1 MQELKLITSPDTSLL
16 EQYNLFEVTSE
27 DEFVTIDW
35 NMGNTCNYSCTYC
48 DDYFNNG
55 SISWTDEDVAFEFVK
70 RCTDHYKSI
79 GKKVLWNLLGG
90 EPTVWKNFSSF
101 FKRVKQLD
109 PECRIRVLTNGSRTL
124 NWWKKTAPILDD
136 IVISF
141 HPESADIEHCS
152 NVSAVLRDAG
162 VFHSI
167 QICLYPPHLDKCYEA
182 AEYFHANARCNV
194 VIIKS
199 LRLTLAS
206 SETFVYEQD
215 YLDRIL
221 RFDGEPKWTS
231 EFLDGDSKA
240 NPYAKN
246 LKFISNSDELH
257 VSSANELMRKGQN
270 TWKGWNCN
278 IGIETLVVEMNGRV
292 TSGSSCNHETDLGN
306 INDPSN
312 IEFPTK
318 PTVCQWT
325 WCSCI
330 ADVETT
336 KYRIE

>member
-1 MQELKLITSPDTSLL
+1 
-16 EQYNLFEVTSE
+16 
-27 DEFVTIDW
+27 
-35 NMGNTCNYSCTYC
+35 
-48 DDYFNNG
+48 
-55 SISWTDEDVAFEFVK
+55 
-70 RCTDHYKSI
+70 
-79 GKKVLWNLLGG
+79 
-90 EPTVWKNFSSF
+90 
-101 FKRVKQLD
+101 
-109 PECRIRVLTNGSRTL
+109 LTNGSRTL

-182 AEYFHANARCNV
+182 AEYFHENARCNV

-246 LKFISNSDELH
+246 LKFISNSDELY

-312 IEFPTK
+312 IDFPTK
-318 PTVCQWT
+318 PTLCQWT